1 MINAMSQEEGFEEFS
16 FHPRQKK
23 KKKEALCATSLLE
36 CKGDLDVF
44 PSLQGLSFRTLK
56 IQ

>member
-16 FHPRQKK
+16 FHPRQK